1 MVDVRMPDGVVVRFP
16 DDMSHEQVRDMIATK
31 FPQLAQQQQAQA
43 RMAPVPMPRPS
54 FRTGNQEIIP
64 PMPRPRPTPGMGP
77 GGNQRTYTIQAPDG
91 RKITIRADDE
101 QTAIRGAQEWVA
113 SNPATPAPPPGYVI
127 DAPTDGNIPAPPPG
141 FQLETP
147 QSGGQVTIN
156 IGGQRVKVGNEFM
169 QMSPEMQN
177 QTVDEIAGQI
187 GVRPNGQPIIVQTP
201 DGGTAEFPAGTP
213 RETMERALQQKFPPD
228 VGGTNPLQIRLDQ
241 IGEGIKRAHAAGNT
255 ADVQAL
261 GTAYRQIQAQMSQP
275 QSGGKLQDFRRQ
287 FPEYADMPDRQLAD
301 AVYRKFYSD
310 IPRDQFDTQIGM
322 APVGPSEEW
331 LRQNPELA
339 NLPIPGTMNQ
349 PAPAPAP
356 GAPQPR
362 SGGFNNFTAGLNNA
376 LYSIA
381 GFPVDA
387 ANTALRIGAAGV
399 NAATGSD
406 IQLPENTVGGR
417 QSIADAFGQVGVTD
431 PANVVPANN
440 FELSLRA
447 GGEGAGY
454 AVAPELVFAQL
465 SKLGIVGAKAQQ
477 LMGQIFGEARTI
489 GSTTGNMVA
498 GATGGMGAQ
507 IAADAAPE
515 EWKGTAA
522 LGGGLTGAGVGTLA
536 TQLPRLAGAGSRA
549 VGDFLAP
556 FTQGGREQM
565 AGRQL
570 REGATSPGAVIDA
583 ISSAPAEVVPGSKST
598 TFQMTGDM
606 GIGGMERG
614 AAANNPVEFM
624 QRRADQNAARIGAI
638 EGMQPTGAPET
649 IVTAVRSHMK
659 QIDDELE
666 AAVTDATRT
675 AQGKVAAIGQGAAP
689 DVAGGNIRNSLEAA
703 RTAAKARERAL
714 WDAVDPDGTLALST
728 TATKAQTASI
738 IKEMPA
744 SAKPPEGEE
753 AAIMG
758 AVRQFGDTMPFSEI
772 TALQSR
778 IKTQMR
784 VERMANGESAA
795 YRRLTRLNTAIQKDL
810 ETAIA
815 GKVQQEARA
824 VDAGEMDLEQT
835 AAFRVNQWL
844 DDWQSKQSQAAAG
857 LDDTAAARTTARGR
871 AFGGSG
877 VSGAASEAK
886 LGFGG
891 PARSSGLSS
900 NAGQPNFD
908 RAALDRLTTARQ
920 ATKQRVETFDNSTLG
935 PIRRRPGTT
944 SPYDMPVSAVPAQI
958 FNPSP
963 KSVDALRSYRAAV
976 GNGPALTQLQDYA
989 IDRLRKLALRED
1001 GTFDPS
1007 KVASWRRSHADV
1019 LRSFPQL
1026 DASLADAARA
1036 SETLS
1041 SVVASREAARA
1052 EAQRGM
1058 LGRIMGLNSPD
1069 DVTRAVGSILGRQ
1082 DSQNLMMKL
1091 VMALG
1096 KSPEAKEGLRKAVVD
1111 HVLGRFVGNTE
1122 AATSRMGTIKSD
1134 QLQTFINQNKGAL
1147 RIAGFGDDEL
1157 KMMDNIAEDLQRA
1170 NRSLASVR
1178 LPGGS
1183 NTTQDMIASRAGK
1196 DGSVMLKILLA
1207 SAGSGAGVGMLSN
1220 SMTGAAAML
1229 GAGVVGAMRQ
1239 KGIHTVEDLVKD
1251 ALLNPERAR
1260 LLLMKASPGNIKLAG
1275 PSMIQQYRRA
1285 ALASIAASAT
1295 H

>member
-16 DDMSHEQVRDMIATK
+16 DDMPRDQIRDMIATK
-31 FPQLAQQQQAQA
+31 FPQIAQQPQAQHKV
-43 RMAPVPMPRPS
+43 APVPMPLPS
-54 FRTGNQEIIP
+54 FRQGNQEIIP
-64 PMPRPRPTPGMGP
+64 PMPRPRPMLGMGP
-77 GGNQRTYTIQAPDG
+77 GRNQRTYEIQAPDG
-91 RKITIRADDE
+91 RKITIRATDE

-113 SNPATPAPPPGYVI
+113 ANPIGQPASSTPPQAQQ
-127 DAPTDGNIPAPPPG
+127 PAG
-141 FQLETP
+141 
-147 QSGGQVTIN
+147 GGQVTVN
-156 IGGQRVKVGNEFM
+156 IGGKRVQVGSEFL

-177 QTVDEIAGQI
+177 QTVDEIAAQI
-187 GVRPNGQPIIVQTP
+187 GVRPNGAGTNPLNFGGGQPIEVQVP
-201 DGGTAEFPAGTP
+201 GGGIAKFPAGMSQADIEAVLQ
-213 RETMERALQQKFPPD
+213 REYPPTGM
-228 VGGTNPLQIRLDQ
+228 GGTNPLQLRLDQ
-241 IGEGIKRAHAAGNT
+241 IGEGIRRAHAAGNT

-261 GTAYRQIQAQMSQP
+261 GTAYRQLQAQMGQQPPAGQMQKFEVKTPDGQTFEVTAPDMESASASIQEYLAGANGSQRP
-275 QSGGKLQDFRRQ
+275 G
-287 FPEYADMPDRQLAD
+287 P
-301 AVYRKFYSD
+301 
-310 IPRDQFDTQIGM
+310 T
-322 APVGPSEEW
+322 GPSQEW
-331 LRQNPELA
+331 LRQNPDLA
-339 NLPIPGTMNQ
+339 NLPIPGTTSPNGQ
-349 PAPAPAP
+349 PAPQGGP
-356 GAPQPR
+356 GPR
-362 SGGFNNFTAGLNNA
+362 TGAYENAMAGLNNA
-376 LYSIA
+376 LYSVA

-387 ANTALRIGAAGV
+387 ANTALRIGAAGI
-399 NAATGSD
+399 NAVTGSD
-406 IQLPENTVGGR
+406 IQLPENTMGGR

-431 PANVVPANN
+431 PANLVPANN
-440 FELSLRA
+440 FERSLRA

-454 AVAPELVFAQL
+454 AVAPELVLAQL

-477 LMGQIFGEARTI
+477 LMGQIFGEARTV

-522 LGGGLTGAGVGTLA
+522 LGGGLTGAGIGTLA
-536 TQLPRLAGAGSRA
+536 TQLPRLAGAGTRA

-565 AGRQL
+565 AGRKL
-570 REGATSPGAVIDA
+570 REGATSPGAVLDA

-614 AAANNPVEFM
+614 AAANNPAEFM

-638 EGMQPTGAPET
+638 EDMQPTGAPET
-649 IVTAVRSHMK
+649 IVTAVRAHRK

-666 AAVTDATRT
+666 AAVTGATRT

-689 DVAGGNIRNSLEAA
+689 DIAGGNIRNSLETA
-703 RTAAKARERAL
+703 RTAAKARERQL

-728 TATKAQTASI
+728 TGTRAQTARI

-784 VERMANGESAA
+784 AERIANGESPA
-795 YRRLTRLNTAIQKDL
+795 YRRLTQLNTALQQDL

-824 VDAGEMDLEQT
+824 VQAGQMSYEDTIAANIARQQQEWYAARAQGTVGLAGEASAGFNGRSGSATLLGAPGAE
-835 AAFRVNQWL
+835 R
-844 DDWQSKQSQAAAG
+844 QAGVG
-857 LDDTAAARTTARGR
+857 LRNAQGN
-871 AFGGSG
+871 
-877 VSGAASEAK
+877 
-886 LGFGG
+886 
-891 PARSSGLSS
+891 PGLPP

-920 ATKQRVETFDNSTLG
+920 ATKQRVETFDNGTLG

-976 GNGPALTQLQDYA
+976 GDGPALTQLQDYA
-989 IDRLRKLALRED
+989 IDRLRKVALRED
-1001 GTFDPS
+1001 GTFDPG

-1036 SETLS
+1036 SETLA
-1041 SVVASREAARA
+1041 SVASSREAARA

-1069 DVTRAVGSILGRQ
+1069 DVTRAVGSIFGRQ

-1091 VMALG
+1091 VIALG

-1111 HVLGRFVGNTE
+1111 YVLGRFVGNTE

-1134 QLQTFINQNKGAL
+1134 QLQTFISQNKGAL

-1183 NTTQDMIASRAGK
+1183 NTTQDVIASRAGK

-1220 SMTGAAAML
+1220 SMTGAVAML

-1239 KGIHTVEDLVKD
+1239 KGIRTVEDLVKD

-1260 LLLMKASPGNIKLAG
+1260 FLMMKASPGNIKLVG

-1285 ALASIAASAT
+1285 AVASIAASAT
-1295 H
+1295 P

>member
-16 DDMSHEQVRDMIATK
+16 DDMPRDQIRDMIATK
-31 FPQLAQQQQAQA
+31 FPQVAQQQQAQA
-43 RMAPVPMPRPS
+43 RVAPVPMPPPS
-54 FRTGNQEIIP
+54 FRMGNQEIIP
-64 PMPRPRPTPGMGP
+64 PMPRPRPMLGMGP
-77 GGNQRTYTIQAPDG
+77 GGEQRTYTIQAPDG
-91 RKITIRADDE
+91 RRITIRAADE
-101 QTAIRGAQEWVA
+101 QTAIRGAQEWVRA
-113 SNPATPAPPPGYVI
+113 NPATPAPPPGYVL
-127 DAPTDGNIPAPPPG
+127 DASNAGGNIPAPPPG
-141 FQLETP
+141 FQLEP
-147 QSGGQVTIN
+147 RRSGGQVTLN
-156 IGGQRVKVGNEFM
+156 IGGQRVNVGNEFM
-169 QMSPEMQN
+169 QMSPEQQN
-177 QTVDEIAGQI
+177 QTVDEIAAQI
-187 GVRPNGQPIIVQTP
+187 GVRPNGAGANPLNFGGGHPIEVQLPDGGIAKFPAGMSQADIEAVLQREYPPAGVGGGNTVPSVSGQQGMKRFEVKTP
-201 DGGTAEFPAGTP
+201 DGQTFEVTAPDIESANASVQEYLAGNGSGQQPAQGP
-213 RETMERALQQKFPPD
+213 SQEWLQQ
-228 VGGTNPLQIRLDQ
+228 NP
-241 IGEGIKRAHAAGNT
+241 
-255 ADVQAL
+255 
-261 GTAYRQIQAQMSQP
+261 S
-275 QSGGKLQDFRRQ
+275 
-287 FPEYADMPDRQLAD
+287 LAD
-301 AVYRKFYSD
+301 
-310 IPRDQFDTQIGM
+310 
-322 APVGPSEEW
+322 
-331 LRQNPELA
+331 
-339 NLPIPGTMNQ
+339 LPIPGTTSPTTPSSSQ
-349 PAPAPAP
+349 
-356 GAPQPR
+356 GPQPR
-362 SGGFNNFTAGLNNA
+362 TGALENATAGLNSA
-376 LYSIA
+376 LYAVA

-387 ANTALRIGAAGV
+387 ANTALRIGAAGI
-399 NAATGSD
+399 NTIGNQLLPAEQNLSGLITGEQPRPRFD
-406 IQLPENTVGGR
+406 IQLPEHTFGGR
-417 QSIADAFGQVGVTD
+417 ESIANAFSQIGVTN
-431 PANVVPANN
+431 PANVAPADN
-440 FELSLRA
+440 FERSLRA
-447 GGEGAGY
+447 AGEGAGY
-454 AVAPELVFAQL
+454 AVAPELLLAQL

-477 LMGQIFGEARTI
+477 LMGQIFGEARTV

-507 IAADAAPE
+507 LAADAAPE

-522 LGGGLTGAGVGTLA
+522 LGGGLTGAGVGTLL
-536 TQLPRLAGAGSRA
+536 TQLPRLAGAGGRA
-549 VGDFLAP
+549 IGDFLAP

-565 AGRQL
+565 AGQQL
-570 REGATSPGAVIDA
+570 RKGSTSPGAVIDA
-583 ISSAPAEVVPGSKST
+583 LANAPTELVPGSKST

-614 AAANNPVEFM
+614 AAANNPAEFM
-624 QRRADQNAARIGAI
+624 QRRADQNAAHIGAI

-649 IVTAVRSHMK
+649 IVAAVRSHMK
-659 QIDDELE
+659 QLDDELE
-666 AAVTDATRT
+666 AAVTGATRT

-689 DVAGGNIRNSLEAA
+689 DIAGGNIRNSLETA
-703 RTAAKARERAL
+703 RTAAKARERQL

-728 TATKAQTASI
+728 TGIRAQTARI
-738 IKEMPA
+738 IKDMPA

-784 VERMANGESAA
+784 AERMANGESPA
-795 YRRLTRLNTAIQKDL
+795 YRRLTQLNTSIQQDL

-824 VDAGEMDLEQT
+824 VQAGQMDLEQT

-857 LDDTAAARTTARGR
+857 LDDTAATRTTARGR

-877 VSGAASEAK
+877 VFGAAGEAK
-886 LGFGG
+886 LGPGS
-891 PARSSGLSS
+891 PSSNPGLSS

-920 ATKQRVETFDNSTLG
+920 ATKQRVETFDNGTLG
-935 PIRRRPGTT
+935 PIRRRPGIT

-976 GNGPALTQLQDYA
+976 GDGPALTQLQDYA
-989 IDRLRKLALRED
+989 IDRLRKVALRED

-1036 SETLS
+1036 SETLA
-1041 SVVASREAARA
+1041 SVVASREASRT
-1052 EAQRGM
+1052 EAQRGI

-1069 DVTRAVGSILGRQ
+1069 DVTRAVGSIFGRQ

-1091 VMALG
+1091 VAAMG
-1096 KSPEAKEGLRKAVVD
+1096 KNPEAREGLRKAIVD
-1111 HVLGRFVGNTE
+1111 YVLGRFVGNTE

-1157 KMMDNIAEDLQRA
+1157 KLMDDIAEDLQRA
-1170 NRSLASVR
+1170 NRSLASVK

-1183 NTTQDMIASRAGK
+1183 NTTQDMISSRAGK

-1220 SMTGAAAML
+1220 SMTGAVAML

-1239 KGIHTVEDLVKD
+1239 KGIHTVNDLVKD

-1260 LLLMKASPGNIKLAG
+1260 YLMMKASPGNIKLVG
-1275 PSMIQQYRRA
+1275 PSMIQQYRHA
-1285 ALASIAASAT
+1285 AVASLAASAT
-1295 H
+1295 P

>member
-1 MVDVRMPDGVVVRFP
+1 MPLVQMPDGTRVNRP
-16 DDMSHEQVRDMIATK
+16 LPSTR
-31 FPQLAQQQQAQA
+31 QA
-43 RMAPVPMPRPS
+43 APVPMPRP
-54 FRTGNQEIIP
+54 
-64 PMPRPRPTPGMGP
+64 PMFQQSQAVDGGQQPGE
-77 GGNQRTYTIQAPDG
+77 RIFTIQAPDG
-91 RKITIRADDE
+91 RKIQVRARDE
-101 QTAIRGAQEWVA
+101 ATAMRGAQEWA
-113 SNPATPAPPPGYVI
+113 AANPKPSGSGSGSAQIAP
-127 DAPTDGNIPAPPPG
+127 PPPG
-141 FQLETP
+141 FQMESPQPGNVPPPPPGFQVQP
-147 QSGGQVTIN
+147 QSGEQVTVN

-187 GVRPNGQPIIVQTP
+187 GVRPNGQPIQVEVPRVGIV
-201 DGGTAEFPAGTP
+201 EFPAGMP
-213 RETMERALQQKFPPD
+213 QADIEAVLRREYPPTGI
-228 VGGTNPLQIRLDQ
+228 GGTNPLQVRLDQ
-241 IGEGIKRAHAAGNT
+241 IGEGIRRAHAAGNT

-261 GTAYRQIQAQMSQP
+261 GNAYRQLQAQLGQQP
-275 QSGGKLQDFRRQ
+275 STEQMKKFEVKTPDGRTFEVTAPDMESASASITEYLAGSGGQQQQAK
-287 FPEYADMPDRQLAD
+287 
-301 AVYRKFYSD
+301 
-310 IPRDQFDTQIGM
+310 
-322 APVGPSEEW
+322 GPSQEW
-331 LRQNPELA
+331 LRQNPDLA

-362 SGGFNNFTAGLNNA
+362 TGGFNNFTAGLNNA
-376 LYSIA
+376 LYSVA

-387 ANTALRIGAAGV
+387 ANTALRIGAAGI

-440 FELSLRA
+440 FERSLRA

-465 SKLGIVGAKAQQ
+465 AKLGIVGAKAKQ
-477 LMGQIFGEARTI
+477 LMGQIFGEARTV
-489 GSTTGNMVA
+489 GGTTGNMVA
-498 GATGGMGAQ
+498 GATAGIGAQ
-507 IAADAAPE
+507 IGADAVPE

-536 TQLPRLAGAGSRA
+536 TQLPRLAGAGGRA
-549 VGDFLAP
+549 IGDFLAP

-565 AGRQL
+565 AGQQL
-570 REGATSPGAVIDA
+570 RKGSTSPGAVIDA
-583 ISSAPAEVVPGSKST
+583 IANAPAELVPGSKST
-598 TFQMTGDM
+598 TFQMSGDM
-606 GIGGMERG
+606 GIGAMERG
-614 AAANNPVEFM
+614 AAASDPAAFM

-649 IVTAVRSHMK
+649 IVATVRSHMK
-659 QIDDELE
+659 QIDDDLE
-666 AAVTDATRT
+666 AAVTGASRT
-675 AQGKVAAIGQGAAP
+675 AQGKVAAIGQGATP
-689 DVAGGNIRNSLEAA
+689 DIAGGNIRNSLETA

-728 TATKAQTASI
+728 TGTRAQTARI
-738 IKEMPA
+738 IKEMPT

-784 VERMANGESAA
+784 VERMANGESPA
-795 YRRLTRLNTAIQKDL
+795 YRRLTQLSTSIQQDL

-824 VDAGEMDLEQT
+824 VQAGEMDLEQT
-835 AAFRVNQWL
+835 AAYRVNQWL

-857 LDDTAAARTTARGR
+857 LDDTAATRTTARGR

-877 VSGAASEAK
+877 VSGAASQAK

-891 PARSSGLSS
+891 PARSSGLSP

-920 ATKQRVETFDNSTLG
+920 ATKQRVETFDNGTLG

-976 GNGPALTQLQDYA
+976 GDGPALTQLQDYA
-989 IDRLRKLALRED
+989 VDRLRKVALRED
-1001 GTFDPS
+1001 GTFDPG

-1036 SETLS
+1036 SETLA
-1041 SVVASREAARA
+1041 SVAASREAARA
-1052 EAQRGM
+1052 EAQRGI

-1069 DVTRAVGSILGRQ
+1069 DVTRAVGSVFGRQ

-1091 VMALG
+1091 VSALG
-1096 KSPEAKEGLRKAVVD
+1096 KNPEAREGLRKAVVD
-1111 HVLGRFVGNTE
+1111 YVLSRFVGNTE
-1122 AATSRMGTIKSD
+1122 AATSRLGTIRSD

-1157 KMMDNIAEDLQRA
+1157 KLMDNIAEDLQRA
-1170 NRSLASVR
+1170 NRSMASVK

-1183 NTTQDMIASRAGK
+1183 NTTQDMISSRAGK
-1196 DGSVMLKILLA
+1196 DSSVMLKILLA

-1220 SMTGAAAML
+1220 SMAGAVAML

-1239 KGIHTVEDLVKD
+1239 KGIHTVNDLVKD

-1260 LLLMKASPGNIKLAG
+1260 LLMMKASPGNIKLAG

-1295 H
+1295 P

>member
-1 MVDVRMPDGVVVRFP
+1 MVDVRMPDGAVVRFP
-16 DDMSHEQVRDMIATK
+16 DDMPREQVREMIATK
-31 FPQLAQQQQAQA
+31 FPQAGQQQTKA
-43 RMAPVPMPRPS
+43 PMPMPLPASRQ
-54 FRTGNQEIIP
+54 RNKIP
-64 PMPRPRPTPGMGP
+64 PIPRPRPMLGMGP
-77 GGNQRTYTIQAPDG
+77 GGEQQVYTIQAPDG
-91 RKITIRADDE
+91 RRIKIRARDE
-101 QTAIRGAQEWVA
+101 ATAMRGAKEWAA
-113 SNPATPAPPPGYVI
+113 SNPLDSSPAQQQAEPS
-127 DAPTDGNIPAPPPG
+127 PAQQPS
-141 FQLETP
+141 
-147 QSGGQVTIN
+147 SGGDMITVTV
-156 IGGQRVKVGNEFM
+156 GGKRVRVGREFM
-169 QMSPEMQN
+169 DLSREQQDA
-177 QTVDEIAGQI
+177 TIDEIAAQI

-201 DGGTAEFPAGTP
+201 DGGTAEFPAGTS
-213 RETMERALQQKFPPD
+213 RETMERALQQKFPPG
-228 VGGTNPLQIRLDQ
+228 VGGTNPLNFGGSTATGAGGQQGMKRFEVKTPDGRTFEVTAPDMESASASITEYLAGA
-241 IGEGIKRAHAAGNT
+241 GE
-255 ADVQAL
+255 Q
-261 GTAYRQIQAQMSQP
+261 QQPAQ
-275 QSGGKLQDFRRQ
+275 
-287 FPEYADMPDRQLAD
+287 
-301 AVYRKFYSD
+301 
-310 IPRDQFDTQIGM
+310 
-322 APVGPSEEW
+322 GPSQEW
-331 LRQNPELA
+331 SRQNPDLA
-339 NLPIPGTMNQ
+339 SLPIPGTTSPNSPPPSQ
-349 PAPAPAP
+349 
-356 GAPQPR
+356 GPQPR
-362 SGGFNNFTAGLNNA
+362 TGAFENATAGLNNA
-376 LYSIA
+376 LYSVA

-406 IQLPENTVGGR
+406 IQLPEHTPGGR
-417 QSIADAFGQVGVTD
+417 ESIAHAFARGGVTN
-431 PANVVPANN
+431 PADVVPANN
-440 FELSLRA
+440 FERSLRA

-477 LMGQIFGEARTI
+477 LMGQIFGEARSVGGTA
-489 GSTTGNMVA
+489 GNMVA
-498 GATGGMGAQ
+498 GTTAGIGAQ
-507 IAADAAPE
+507 VGADAVPE

-522 LGGGLTGAGVGTLA
+522 LSGGLAGAGVGTLA
-536 TQLPRLAGAGSRA
+536 TQLPRLAGAGGRA

-556 FTQGGREQM
+556 FSQGGREQM

-570 REGATSPGAVIDA
+570 REGASSPGSVIDA
-583 ISSAPAEVVPGSKST
+583 ISNAPAELVPGSKST
-598 TFQMTGDM
+598 TFQMSGDM

-614 AAANNPVEFM
+614 AAANNPAEFM
-624 QRRADQNAARIGAI
+624 QRRSDQNAARIGAI
-638 EGMQPTGAPET
+638 EGMQPTGAPEA
-649 IVTAVRSHMK
+649 IVVAVRSHLK

-666 AAVTDATRT
+666 AAVTGATRT
-675 AQGKVAAIGQGAAP
+675 AQDKVAAIGQGAAP
-689 DVAGGNIRNSLEAA
+689 DIAGGNIRNSLETA
-703 RTAAKARERAL
+703 RAAAKGRERAL
-714 WDAVDPDGTLALST
+714 WDAVDPNGTLALST
-728 TATKAQTASI
+728 TGTRAQTARI

-758 AVRQFGDTMPFSEI
+758 AVGQFGDTVPFSEI

-784 VERMANGESAA
+784 AERIASGESPA
-795 YRRLTRLNTAIQKDL
+795 YRRLTQLNSAIQQDL

-824 VDAGEMDLEQT
+824 VQAGQLDLEQT
-835 AAFRVNQWL
+835 AAFRVQQWL

-857 LDDTAAARTTARGR
+857 LNDTATARTTSRGG
-871 AFGGSG
+871 AFGRSG
-877 VSGAASEAK
+877 VSGAAGEAK

-891 PARSSGLSS
+891 PAGNPGLSPD
-900 NAGQPNFD
+900 AGQPNFD

-920 ATKQRVETFDNSTLG
+920 ATKQRAETFDNGTLG

-976 GNGPALTQLQDYA
+976 GDGPALTQLQEYA
-989 IDRLRKLALRED
+989 IDRLRKVALRED
-1001 GTFDPS
+1001 GTFHPG

-1026 DASLADAARA
+1026 DASLADAAKA
-1036 SETLS
+1036 SDTLA
-1041 SVVASREAARA
+1041 SVVASREAKRA
-1052 EAQRGM
+1052 EAQRGV
-1058 LGRIMGLNSPD
+1058 LGRIMGLSSPD
-1069 DVTRAVGSILGRQ
+1069 DVTRAVGSIFGRQ
-1082 DSQNLMMKL
+1082 DSQSLMMKL
-1091 VMALG
+1091 MSALG
-1096 KSPEAKEGLRKAVVD
+1096 KNPEAREGLRKAVVD
-1111 HVLGRFVGNTE
+1111 YVLGRFVGNTE
-1122 AATSRMGTIKSD
+1122 AATSRLGTIKSD

-1170 NRSLASVR
+1170 NRSLASVK

-1260 LLLMKASPGNIKLAG
+1260 FLMMKASPGNIKLVG

-1285 ALASIAASAT
+1285 AMASIAASAT

>member
-16 DDMSHEQVRDMIATK
+16 DDMPREQIRDMIATK
-31 FPQLAQQQQAQA
+31 FPQVAQQQQAQA
-43 RMAPVPMPRPS
+43 RVAPVPMPPPS
-54 FRTGNQEIIP
+54 FRMGNQEIIP
-64 PMPRPRPTPGMGP
+64 PMPRPRPMLGMGP
-77 GGNQRTYTIQAPDG
+77 GGEQRTYTIQAPNG
-91 RKITIRADDE
+91 RKITIRAADE

-113 SNPATPAPPPGYVI
+113 ANSINSQAASPAPQGQQ
-127 DAPTDGNIPAPPPG
+127 PAA
-141 FQLETP
+141 
-147 QSGGQVTIN
+147 GGQITIN
-156 IGGQRVKVGNEFM
+156 IQGQPVKVDRRFLELT
-169 QMSPEMQN
+169 PEQQN
-177 QTVDEIAGQI
+177 QTVDEIAAQI
-187 GVRPNGQPIIVQTP
+187 GVRPIG
-201 DGGTAEFPAGTP
+201 A
-213 RETMERALQQKFPPD
+213 
-228 VGGTNPLQIRLDQ
+228 GTNPLNFGGGQPIEVQLPD
-241 IGEGIKRAHAAGNT
+241 GGIAKFPAGMSQADIEAVLQREYPPQQPPAGQMQRFEVKTPDGQRYEVEAPDMESASASVQEYLAGNGGG
-255 ADVQAL
+255 QQPAL
-261 GTAYRQIQAQMSQP
+261 GPSREW
-275 QSGGKLQDFRRQ
+275 LQQ
-287 FPEYADMPDRQLAD
+287 NPSLAD
-301 AVYRKFYSD
+301 
-310 IPRDQFDTQIGM
+310 
-322 APVGPSEEW
+322 
-331 LRQNPELA
+331 
-339 NLPIPGTMNQ
+339 LPIPGTTSPN
-349 PAPAPAP
+349 APSASQ
-356 GAPQPR
+356 GPQPR
-362 SGGFNNFTAGLNNA
+362 TGAFENASAGLNSA
-376 LYSIA
+376 LYAVA

-387 ANTALRIGAAGV
+387 ANTALRIGAAGINTIGNQLLPPEQNLSGLV
-399 NAATGSD
+399 TGEPPRPRFD
-406 IQLPENTVGGR
+406 IQLPEHTFGGR
-417 QSIADAFGQVGVTD
+417 ESIASAFSQIGVTN

-440 FELSLRA
+440 FERSLRA

-477 LMGQIFGEARTI
+477 LMGQIFGEARTV

-507 IAADAAPE
+507 IAVDAAPE

-522 LGGGLTGAGVGTLA
+522 LGGGLTGAGVGTLL
-536 TQLPRLAGAGSRA
+536 TQLPRLAGAGGRA
-549 VGDFLAP
+549 IGDFLAP

-565 AGRQL
+565 AGQQL
-570 REGATSPGAVIDA
+570 RKGSTSPGAVIDA
-583 ISSAPAEVVPGSKST
+583 IANAPAEVVPGSKST
-598 TFQMTGDM
+598 TFQVTGDM

-614 AAANNPVEFM
+614 AAANNPAEFM

-649 IVTAVRSHMK
+649 IVTALRSHMK

-666 AAVTDATRT
+666 AAVTGATRT

-689 DVAGGNIRNSLEAA
+689 DIAGGNIRNSLETA
-703 RTAAKARERAL
+703 RTEAKARERRL

-728 TATKAQTASI
+728 TGTRAQTARI

-758 AVRQFGDTMPFSEI
+758 AVRKFGDTMPFSEI

-784 VERMANGESAA
+784 AERIANGESPA
-795 YRRLTRLNTAIQKDL
+795 YRRLTQLNTALQQDL

-824 VDAGEMDLEQT
+824 VQ
-835 AAFRVNQWL
+835 
-844 DDWQSKQSQAAAG
+844 AG
-857 LDDTAAARTTARGR
+857 LMSEEDTLAANFQRIVSSWKAERNELAGQISGQNIGTGDGATGRVRTSAVPP
-871 AFGGSG
+871 AFGSQGQGGSG
-877 VSGAASEAK
+877 LRNPEGN
-886 LGFGG
+886 
-891 PARSSGLSS
+891 PGLSS

-908 RAALDRLTTARQ
+908 RAALNRLTTARQ
-920 ATKQRVETFDNSTLG
+920 ATKQRVETFDNGTLEA
-935 PIRRRPGTT
+935 IRRRPGTT

-976 GNGPALTQLQDYA
+976 GDGPALAQLQDYA
-989 IDRLRKLALRED
+989 IDRLRKVALRED
-1001 GTFDPS
+1001 GTFDAG

-1036 SETLS
+1036 SETLA

-1052 EAQRGM
+1052 EAQRGI
-1058 LGRIMGLNSPD
+1058 LGRMMGLNSPD
-1069 DVTRAVGSILGRQ
+1069 DVTRAVGSIFGRQ

-1091 VMALG
+1091 VAAMG
-1096 KSPEAKEGLRKAVVD
+1096 KNPEAREGLRKAIVD
-1111 HVLGRFVGNTE
+1111 YVLGRFVGNTE
-1122 AATSRMGTIKSD
+1122 AATSRLGTIKSD
-1134 QLQTFINQNKGAL
+1134 QLQTFINQNKAAL
-1147 RIAGFGDDEL
+1147 RIAGFGYEELRLMDD
-1157 KMMDNIAEDLQRA
+1157 IAEDLQRA
-1170 NRSLASVR
+1170 NRSLASMK

-1183 NTTQDMIASRAGK
+1183 NTTQDMISSRAGQ

-1207 SAGSGAGVGMLSN
+1207 SAGSGAGIGMLSN

-1229 GAGVVGAMRQ
+1229 GAGVIGAMRQ
-1239 KGIHTVEDLVKD
+1239 KGIHTVNDLVKD

-1260 LLLMKASPGNIKLAG
+1260 ILMMKVSPGNLKLVG

-1285 ALASIAASAT
+1285 AAASLAGSAT
-1295 H
+1295 P

>member
-16 DDMSHEQVRDMIATK
+16 DDMPREQVRDLIATK
-31 FPQLAQQQQAQA
+31 FPQLAQQHQAQA
-43 RMAPVPMPRPS
+43 RTAPVPMPLPS
-54 FRTGNQEIIP
+54 FRQGNQATMP
-64 PMPRPRPTPGMGP
+64 PMPRPRPMLGMGP
-77 GGNQRTYTIQAPDG
+77 GGNQRTYEIQAPDG
-91 RKITIRADDE
+91 RKITIRAIDE

-113 SNPATPAPPPGYVI
+113 ANPMSQPAANQAPQGQQQPGSQ
-127 DAPTDGNIPAPPPG
+127 TT
-141 FQLETP
+141 L
-147 QSGGQVTIN
+147 N

-187 GVRPNGQPIIVQTP
+187 GVRPNGTGTNPQNFGGGQPIEVQLPDGGIAKFPAGMSQADIEAVLQREYPPPGGGNTVPSVSGQPGMKRFEVKTP
-201 DGGTAEFPAGTP
+201 DGRTFEVTAPDMESASASIAEYLAG
-213 RETMERALQQKFPPD
+213 ASGQQ
-228 VGGTNPLQIRLDQ
+228 Q
-241 IGEGIKRAHAAGNT
+241 AA
-255 ADVQAL
+255 
-261 GTAYRQIQAQMSQP
+261 R
-275 QSGGKLQDFRRQ
+275 
-287 FPEYADMPDRQLAD
+287 
-301 AVYRKFYSD
+301 
-310 IPRDQFDTQIGM
+310 
-322 APVGPSEEW
+322 GPSQEW
-331 LRQNPELA
+331 LRQNPDLA
-339 NLPIPGTMNQ
+339 DLPIPGTTSRNSPPPSQ
-349 PAPAPAP
+349 
-356 GAPQPR
+356 GPQPR
-362 SGGFNNFTAGLNNA
+362 TGAFENATAGLNNA
-376 LYSIA
+376 LYSVA

-387 ANTALRIGAAGV
+387 ANTAMRIGAAGI

-417 QSIADAFGQVGVTD
+417 QSIADAFGQVGVAD

-440 FELSLRA
+440 FERSLRA

-477 LMGQIFGEARTI
+477 LMGQIFGEARTV
-489 GSTTGNMVA
+489 GGTTGNMVA
-498 GATGGMGAQ
+498 GATSGMGAQ

-522 LGGGLTGAGVGTLA
+522 LSGGLTGAGVGTLA
-536 TQLPRLAGAGSRA
+536 TQLPRLAGAGGRA
-549 VGDFLAP
+549 IGDFLAP

-565 AGRQL
+565 AGQQL
-570 REGATSPGAVIDA
+570 RKGSTSPGAVIDA
-583 ISSAPAEVVPGSKST
+583 ITNAPTEVVSGSKST

-614 AAANNPVEFM
+614 AAANNPAEFM
-624 QRRADQNAARIGAI
+624 QRYADQNAARIGAI

-666 AAVTDATRT
+666 AAVTGAARN
-675 AQGKVAAIGQGAAP
+675 AQGKVAAIGQGATP
-689 DVAGGNIRNSLEAA
+689 DIAGGNMRNSLEAA

-728 TATKAQTASI
+728 SGTKAQTARI

-784 VERMANGESAA
+784 AERIANGESPA
-795 YRRLTRLNTAIQKDL
+795 YRRLTQLNGAIQQDL

-815 GKVQQEARA
+815 GKVQQQAEA
-824 VDAGEMDLEQT
+824 V
-835 AAFRVNQWL
+835 
-844 DDWQSKQSQAAAG
+844 AAG
-857 LDDTAAARTTARGR
+857 QMSFEDTIAASITRQQQEWYAARSQGAVGLTGEAGAGFNGR
-871 AFGGSG
+871 S
-877 VSGAASEAK
+877 
-886 LGFGG
+886 G
-891 PARSSGLSS
+891 PAPLSGSFGAERQTGPGFRTTSRAPGLSP

-908 RAALDRLTTARQ
+908 RAALDRLNTARQ

-944 SPYDMPVSAVPAQI
+944 SPYDMPASAVPAQI

-976 GNGPALTQLQDYA
+976 GDGPALTQLQDYA
-989 IDRLRKLALRED
+989 IDRLRKVALRED
-1001 GTFDPS
+1001 GTFDPG

-1019 LRSFPQL
+1019 LRSFPQF

-1036 SETLS
+1036 SETLA

-1052 EAQRGM
+1052 EAGRGI

-1069 DVTRAVGSILGRQ
+1069 DVTRAVGSLFGRQ

-1111 HVLGRFVGNTE
+1111 YVLMRFVGNTE
-1122 AATSRMGTIKSD
+1122 AATSRLGTIKSD

-1147 RIAGFGDDEL
+1147 RIAGFGDEEL
-1157 KMMDNIAEDLQRA
+1157 KLMDNIAEDLQRA
-1170 NRSLASVR
+1170 NRSLASVK

-1183 NTTQDMIASRAGK
+1183 NTTQDMISSRAGK
-1196 DGSVMLKILLA
+1196 DSSVMLRILLA
-1207 SAGSGAGVGMLSN
+1207 SAGGGAGVGMLSN

-1239 KGIHTVEDLVKD
+1239 KGIHTVNDLVKD

-1260 LLLMKASPGNIKLAG
+1260 LLMMKASPGNIKLAG
-1275 PSMIQQYRRA
+1275 PSMTQQYRRA
-1285 ALASIAASAT
+1285 ALASLGASAT
-1295 H
+1295 P

>member
-1 MVDVRMPDGVVVRFP
+1 MVDIRMPDGVVVRFP
-16 DDMSHEQVRDMIATK
+16 DDMPRDQIRDMIATK
-31 FPQLAQQQQAQA
+31 FPQVAQQQQAQA
-43 RMAPVPMPRPS
+43 RAAPVPMPLPS
-54 FRTGNQEIIP
+54 FRTGNRQIIP
-64 PMPRPRPTPGMGP
+64 PMPRPRPMLGMGP
-77 GGNQRTYTIQAPDG
+77 GGDQQTFTIQAPDG
-91 RKITIRADDE
+91 RKITIRATDE
-101 QTAIRGAQEWVA
+101 QTAMRGAREWVA
-113 SNPATPAPPPGYVI
+113 ANPISQPAANQ
-127 DAPTDGNIPAPPPG
+127 AP
-141 FQLETP
+141 Q
-147 QSGGQVTIN
+147 GQQRPEGQTTLN
-156 IGGQRVKVGNEFM
+156 IGGQRVKIGNEFL

-177 QTVDEIAGQI
+177 RTVDEIAGQI
-187 GVRPNGQPIIVQTP
+187 GVRSNGQPIIVQTP
-201 DGGTAEFPAGTP
+201 DGGTAEFPAGTS
-213 RETMERALQQKFPPD
+213 RETMERALQQAFPSD
-228 VGGTNPLQIRLDQ
+228 SYGTNPLQIQLDR
-241 IGEGIKRAHAAGNT
+241 IGAALQKADAAGNT
-255 ADVQAL
+255 ADAQAL
-261 GTAYRQIQAQMSQP
+261 ANAYRQVQAQMGQQP
-275 QSGGKLQDFRRQ
+275 ANGQMKKFEVKTPDGRTFEVTAPDMESASASITEYLAGAGGQQ
-287 FPEYADMPDRQLAD
+287 QPAQ
-301 AVYRKFYSD
+301 
-310 IPRDQFDTQIGM
+310 
-322 APVGPSEEW
+322 GPSQGW
-331 LRQNPELA
+331 LRQNPDLA
-339 NLPIPGTMNQ
+339 DLPIPGTTSPN
-349 PAPAPAP
+349 APPP
-356 GAPQPR
+356 SKGPQPR
-362 SGGFNNFTAGLNNA
+362 TGAFENATAGLNNA
-376 LYSIA
+376 LYSVA

-387 ANTALRIGAAGV
+387 ANTALRIGAAGI
-399 NAATGSD
+399 NAATGSN
-406 IQLPENTVGGR
+406 IQLPENTMGGR

-440 FELSLRA
+440 FERSLRA

-477 LMGQIFGEARTI
+477 LMGQIFGEARTV
-489 GSTTGNMVA
+489 GGTTGNMVA
-498 GATGGMGAQ
+498 GTTAGIGAQ
-507 IAADAAPE
+507 VGADAVPE

-549 VGDFLAP
+549 IGDFLAP

-565 AGRQL
+565 AGQQL
-570 REGATSPGAVIDA
+570 RKGSTSPGAVIDA
-583 ISSAPAEVVPGSKST
+583 IANAPTELVPGSKST

-614 AAANNPVEFM
+614 AAANNPAEFM

-649 IVTAVRSHMK
+649 IVATVRSHMK

-666 AAVTDATRT
+666 AAVTGATRT
-675 AQGKVAAIGQGAAP
+675 AQGKVAAIGQGATP
-689 DVAGGNIRNSLEAA
+689 DIAGGNIRNSLETA

-728 TATKAQTASI
+728 SGTKAQTARI
-738 IKEMPA
+738 IKEMPT

-784 VERMANGESAA
+784 VERIANGESPA
-795 YRRLTRLNTAIQKDL
+795 YRRLTQLNGAIQQDL

-815 GKVQQEARA
+815 GKVQQQARA
-824 VDAGEMDLEQT
+824 VQAGELSFEQT
-835 AAFRVNQWL
+835 IAGNIQKWQ
-844 DDWQSKQSQAAAG
+844 DDWRARQSQEAVGFDNSGIG
-857 LDDTAAARTTARGR
+857 LPGTGGR
-871 AFGGSG
+871 APG
-877 VSGAASEAK
+877 VG
-886 LGFGG
+886 
-891 PARSSGLSS
+891 GLSGTAGQGS
-900 NAGQPNFD
+900 VGFRGAPSNPGLSPNAGQPNFD
-908 RAALDRLTTARQ
+908 RAALDRLGTARQ
-920 ATKQRVETFDNSTLG
+920 ATKQRVETFDNGTLG
-935 PIRRRPGTT
+935 PMRRRPGAT

-963 KSVDALRSYRAAV
+963 KSVDTLRSYRAAV
-976 GNGPALTQLQDYA
+976 GDGPALTQLQDFA
-989 IDRLRKLALRED
+989 IDRLRKVALRED
-1001 GTFDPS
+1001 GTFDPG

-1036 SETLS
+1036 SETLA
-1041 SVVASREAARA
+1041 SVVATREAARA
-1052 EAQRGM
+1052 EAQRGI

-1069 DVTRAVGSILGRQ
+1069 DVTRAVGSIFGRQ
-1082 DSQNLMMKL
+1082 DSQNVMMKL
-1091 VMALG
+1091 VGAMG
-1096 KSPEAKEGLRKAVVD
+1096 KNPEAREGLRKAIVD
-1111 HVLGRFVGNTE
+1111 YVLGRFVGNTE
-1122 AATSRMGTIKSD
+1122 AATSRIGTIKSD

-1157 KMMDNIAEDLQRA
+1157 KLMDNIAEDLQRA
-1170 NRSLASVR
+1170 NRSLASVK

-1183 NTTQDMIASRAGK
+1183 NTTQDMISSRAGK
-1196 DGSVMLKILLA
+1196 DSSVMLKILLA

-1239 KGIHTVEDLVKD
+1239 KGIHTVNDLVKD

-1260 LLLMKASPGNIKLAG
+1260 LLMMKASPGNIKLAG

-1285 ALASIAASAT
+1285 AMASIAASAT
-1295 H
+1295 R